1 MILGVEWFY
10 NHPALR
16 YGGYHILA
24 LLTFIPISIKLSSSS
39 LNIRKYT
46 HTTFVLIFI
55 TIFVFIGRNINRVI
69 KEVEI
74 YGYKPISQTFYF
86 VDDNYF
92 RIQKEMNILI
102 SQYENCKNLNNTCN
116 LDDQKIF
123 KKYRKFIFKN
133 Q

>member
-1 MILGVEWFY
+1 
-10 NHPALR
+10 
-16 YGGYHILA
+16 
-24 LLTFIPISIKLSSSS
+24 

-55 TIFVFIGRNINRVI
+55 TIFVFIGRNVNRVI

-92 RIQKEMNILI
+92 RIQKEMDKLLEEYN
-102 SQYENCKNLNNTCN
+102 NCERKTAECN
-116 LDDQKIF
+116 SNPRIEKIMG
-123 KKYRKFIFKN
+123 KFIFIN